1 MNQIEIFKVGPQT
14 SNSGATTEFTADTLR
29 AAASTYN
36 AKIAEGGDTF
46 KAPLV
51 IGHPTDTAPAYGW
64 IDSLAYDEASG
75 TLLATPSQVNEG
87 LKTLV
92 AAGAYK
98 KVSASFY
105 TPESPANPAKEGFF
119 LRHLGFLGAMAPAVK
134 GLQAVSFSDAADG
147 VVSFGDAEDEAVVG
161 TLQKIMELVKGA
173 LGLVKADV
181 AEDAAE
187 PVIEPVA
194 GAIKFNEA
202 AELVVVA
209 EPVVA
214 AEPIGE
220 AAVVAPAAVGTPTE
234 TPGASF
240 AEAPA
245 EPAVMSE
252 PTPVV
257 QVATARPAADFAE
270 AEARIAS
277 KEAELASREAAVKT
291 LEIESFC
298 EGLITS
304 GRLLPVAK
312 TTVTT
317 LLQTL
322 GNPGSV
328 EFAEGSKTAADM
340 LKEFLSSLPKM
351 VEFSEV
357 AAEQKALPVAKLDFA
372 VAEGH
377 TVNPEQLEQ
386 YMKARSFM
394 HANPGTSIAN
404 AYKNI

>member
-1 MNQIEIFKVGPQT
+1 MNQIEIFKAGRQT

-36 AKIAEGGDTF
+36 AKIASGGDSF

-51 IGHPTDTAPAYGW
+51 IGHPTDVAPAYGW

-134 GLQAVSFSDAADG
+134 GLQPVSFSDAADG

-181 AEDAAE
+181 AEDAAK
-187 PVIEPVA
+187 PVVEAAA
-194 GAIKFNEA
+194 GAIKFAEA
-202 AELVVVA
+202 V

-214 AEPIGE
+214 IGE
-220 AAVVAPAAVGTPTE
+220 PVIDAAVVEPAAVE
-234 TPGASF
+234 TPIEAPAASF

-245 EPAVMSE
+245 EPVVVSE
-252 PTPVV
+252 PTPVI
-257 QVATARPAADFAE
+257 QVAAPAADFAE

-277 KEAELASREAAVKT
+277 KEAELASREAAVKA

-298 EGLITS
+298 ESLITS

-328 EFAEGSKTAADM
+328 EFAEGGKTAADM
-340 LKEFLSSLPKM
+340 LKEFLSSLPKT

-357 AAEQKALPVAKLDFA
+357 AAEQKALPIAKLDFA

-386 YMKARSFM
+386 YMKAKAFM
-394 HANPGTSIAN
+394 HANPGTSIAD